1 MTWRGAGLLLASIL
15 VIASGAAVPALIIA
29 GGVLLALSAGMIVVD
44 SRRAPGAAALTV
56 DRDCADLLSVGV
68 PNRVTLTV
76 TGRTAGATAILH
88 ERVPAALHA
97 SRVRWSVRLPAGVEY
112 TVTPVARG
120 DSSLGAAVVR
130 VDGPWR
136 IGWRQTTV
144 GRARAVRVDPNLS
157 AIDVY
162 EALARRGQLAEI
174 GLRTMRLRTE
184 GSEFERV
191 REAFPDDPQRSIN
204 WRATARTGRLMAT
217 ELIPERAQPLVICL
231 DHGRL
236 MGIGAGELTKLD
248 HAINAA
254 LLLVHVALRSGDRAG
269 MLAFADTVTSTLP
282 PRAGASQ
289 LRRFLDAT
297 RPIRPG
303 ETEAD
308 YDDALNYFSRWQ
320 TRRSLVVIFTDV
332 LDLDQGKA
340 LIRQCARL
348 RKRHLPLV
356 VTVRDPALDDAAN
369 AVPRSGDETYAR
381 AVAGGLI
388 ADREDTL
395 RVLHRSGVE
404 TIDADARTLSP
415 RLVNRYLDL
424 KRRARL

>member
-1 MTWRGAGLLLASIL
+1 VTWRGAGLLL
-15 VIASGAAVPALIIA
+15 VAVAVIA
-29 GGVLLALSAGMIVVD
+29 GGAQATAVFVVGLVLFVAVLLGIAVD
-44 SRRAPGAAALTV
+44 SRRAPGKAVLQV
-56 DRDCADLLSVGV
+56 ERECNDLLSVGV
-68 PNRVTLTV
+68 ANRVTLAITA
-76 TGRTAGATAILH
+76 RAAGASAIVH
-88 ERVPAALHA
+88 ERIPARLHP
-97 SRVRWSVRLPAGVEY
+97 SQTRWNVRLPARLEY

-120 DSSLGAAVVR
+120 DVVLGPAVVR
-130 VDGPWR
+130 VIGPWR

-144 GRARAVRVDPNLS
+144 ATTRPARVDPNLA

-162 EALARRGQLAEI
+162 EALARRGQLAEL

-184 GSEFERV
+184 GSEFDRV
-191 REAFPDDPQRSIN
+191 REAFPDDPLRAIN

-217 ELIPERAQPLVICL
+217 DLIPERAQPLVICL

-254 LLLVHVALRSGDRAG
+254 LLLVHVALRAGDRAG
-269 MLAFADTVTSTLP
+269 MLAFSDTVTGTLP
-282 PRAGASQ
+282 PRAGTAQ

-297 RPIRPG
+297 RPIQPG

-308 YDDALNYFSRWQ
+308 YDDALAYFSRWQ

-332 LDLDQGKA
+332 LDPDQGKA
-340 LIRQCARL
+340 LIRQCVRL
-348 RKRHLPLV
+348 RRRHLPLV
-356 VTVRDPALDDAAN
+356 VTVRDPALDDAAT
-369 AVPRSGDETYAR
+369 AVPRSGDDAYAR

-388 ADREDTL
+388 ADRDDTL
-395 RVLHRSGVE
+395 RMLRSSGVE

>member
-1 MTWRGAGLLLASIL
+1 MTWRGAGLLLVSIAIL
-15 VIASGAAVPALIIA
+15 AGGAAVAALFVVGLA
-29 GGVLLALSAGMIVVD
+29 VLAASVVAIVVD
-44 SRRAPGAAALTV
+44 SRRAPGNSVLRV
-56 DRDCADLLSVGV
+56 HRVCNDLLSVGV
-68 PNRVTLTV
+68 ANRVTLAITA
-76 TGRTAGATAILH
+76 RSAGAAAILY
-88 ERVPAALHA
+88 ERVPPGLHP
-97 SRVRWSVRLPAGVEY
+97 SRTRWDVHLPAEVEY

-120 DSSLGAAVVR
+120 DVILGPATVR
-130 VDGPWR
+130 VTGPWGL
-136 IGWRQTTV
+136 GWRQTTV
-144 GRARAVRVDPNLS
+144 AAQRPARVDPNLA

-162 EALARRGQLAEI
+162 EALARRGQLAEL

-191 REAFPDDPQRSIN
+191 REAFPDDPLRAIN

-269 MLAFADTVTSTLP
+269 MLAFADTVTGTLP
-282 PRAGASQ
+282 PRAGTAQ

-297 RPIRPG
+297 RPIQPG

-308 YDDALNYFSRWQ
+308 YDDALAFFSRWQ

-332 LDLDQGKA
+332 LDPEQGKA
-340 LIRQCARL
+340 LIRQCVRL
-348 RKRHLPLV
+348 RRRHLPLV
-356 VTVRDPALDDAAN
+356 VTVRDPALDDVAN
-369 AVPRSGDETYAR
+369 AAPRTGDDAYAR

-388 ADREDTL
+388 ADRDDTL
-395 RVLHRSGVE
+395 RILRRSGVE

>member
-1 MTWRGAGLLLASIL
+1 MTWRGTGLML
-15 VIASGAAVPALIIA
+15 VPVAVVAIGAAVQAMLIV
-29 GGVLLALSAGMIVVD
+29 GLVLFLVCAAAVVVD
-44 SRRAPGAAALTV
+44 SRRAPGRAGLGV
-56 DRDCADLLSVGV
+56 ERVCNDLLSVGV
-68 PNRVTLTV
+68 ANRVTLAISA
-76 TGRTAGATAILH
+76 RTAGAAAIVH
-88 ERVPAALHA
+88 ERVPPHMHP
-97 SRVRWSVRLPAGVEY
+97 SQVRWRVRLPAGVEY

-120 DSSLGAAVVR
+120 DVTLGPAVVR
-130 VDGPWR
+130 VIGPWGL
-136 IGWRQTTV
+136 GWRQTTV
-144 GRARAVRVDPNLS
+144 YTQRLVRVDPNLA

-162 EALARRGQLAEI
+162 EALARRGQLAEL

-191 REAFPDDPQRSIN
+191 REAFPDDPLRAIN

-217 ELIPERAQPLVICL
+217 ELIPERAQPLLICL

-269 MLAFADTVTSTLP
+269 MLAFSDTVTHTLP
-282 PRAGASQ
+282 PRAGTAQ

-297 RPIRPG
+297 RPIQPG

-308 YDDALNYFSRWQ
+308 YDDALAFFSRWQ

-332 LDLDQGKA
+332 LDPDQGKA
-340 LIRQCARL
+340 LIRQCVRL
-348 RKRHLPLV
+348 RRRHLPLV

-369 AVPRSGDETYAR
+369 AVPRSGDDAYAR

-388 ADREDTL
+388 ADRDDTL
-395 RVLHRSGVE
+395 RLLRGSGVE

>member
-1 MTWRGAGLLLASIL
+1 MTSRGAGLLLVPVA
-15 VIASGAAVPALIIA
+15 VIAAGAAVPALFVV
-29 GGVLLALSAGMIVVD
+29 GLVLFVVCIVAIVVD
-44 SRRAPGAAALTV
+44 SLRAPGKTALRV
-56 DRDCADLLSVGV
+56 DRVCNELLSVGV
-68 PNRVTLTV
+68 ANRVNLTV
-76 TGRTAGATAILH
+76 AGRSAGATAIVR
-88 ERVPAALHA
+88 ERVPQSMHP
-97 SRVRWSVRLPAGVEY
+97 SNTRWKVRLPAGVEY

-120 DSSLGAAVVR
+120 DVSLGPAVVR
-130 VDGPWR
+130 ATGPWGL
-136 IGWRQTTV
+136 GWRQTTV
-144 GRARAVRVDPNLS
+144 AAQRTVRVDPNLA

-191 REAFPDDPQRSIN
+191 REAFPDDPLRAIN

-269 MLAFADTVTSTLP
+269 MLAFSDTVTGTLP
-282 PRAGASQ
+282 PRAGTAQ

-297 RPIRPG
+297 RPIVPG

-308 YDDALNYFSRWQ
+308 YDDALTFFSRWQ
-320 TRRSLVVIFTDV
+320 TRRTLVVIFTDV
-332 LDLDQGKA
+332 LDPDQGKA
-340 LIRQCARL
+340 LIRQCVRL
-348 RKRHLPLV
+348 RRRHLPLV

-369 AVPRSGDETYAR
+369 AAPRTGDEAYAR
-381 AVAGGLI
+381 AIAGGLI
-388 ADREDTL
+388 ADRDDTL
-395 RVLHRSGVE
+395 RILRSSGVE

>member
-1 MTWRGAGLLLASIL
+1 MTWRGAGLLLVPVA
-15 VIASGAAVPALIIA
+15 VIAAGAAASAVLVVGLALFVA
-29 GGVLLALSAGMIVVD
+29 VLLAIGVD
-44 SRRAPGAAALTV
+44 SRRAPGRTV
-56 DRDCADLLSVGV
+56 LRVERDCNDLLSVGV
-68 PNRVTLTV
+68 ANRVTLSV
-76 TGRTAGATAILH
+76 TGRSAGTSVIVY
-88 ERVPAALHA
+88 ERVPSGLHA
-97 SRVRWSVRLPAGVEY
+97 SRNRWNLHLPARVEY

-120 DSSLGAAVVR
+120 DVVLGPAVVR
-130 VDGPWR
+130 ATGPWG

-144 GRARAVRVDPNLS
+144 PTTRAVRVDPNLA

-162 EALARRGQLAEI
+162 EALARRGQLAEL

-184 GSEFERV
+184 GSEFDRV
-191 REAFPDDPQRSIN
+191 REAFPDDPLRAIN

-254 LLLVHVALRSGDRAG
+254 LLLVHVALRAGDRAG
-269 MLAFADTVTSTLP
+269 MLAFSDTVTGTLP
-282 PRAGASQ
+282 PRAGAAQ

-308 YDDALNYFSRWQ
+308 YDDALAYFSRWQ

-332 LDLDQGKA
+332 LDPDQGKA
-340 LIRQCARL
+340 LIRQCVRL
-348 RKRHLPLV
+348 RRRHLPLV

-369 AVPRSGDETYAR
+369 TVPRTGDDAYAR

-388 ADREDTL
+388 ADRDDTL
-395 RVLHRSGVE
+395 RMLRSSGVE

>member
-1 MTWRGAGLLLASIL
+1 MTWRGAGLLAASITL
-15 VIASGAAVPALIIA
+15 IASGAAVPAL
-29 GGVLLALSAGMIVVD
+29 LLAGAVLFVACAAAIVVD
-44 SRRAPGAAALTV
+44 SRRAPGRTALRV
-56 DRDCADLLSVGV
+56 DRVCADLLSVGV
-68 PNRVTLTV
+68 ANRVSLEVSARPASAPATLN
-76 TGRTAGATAILH
+76 
-88 ERVPAALHA
+88 ERVPAALHP
-97 SRVRWSVRLPAGVEY
+97 SRVRWNLHLPARVEY
-112 TVTPVARG
+112 TVTPTARG
-120 DSSLGAAVVR
+120 DASLGPAVIR
-130 VDGPWR
+130 VIGPWR
-136 IGWRQTTV
+136 LGWRQTTV
-144 GRARAVRVDPNLS
+144 PDTRAVRVDPNLA

-191 REAFPDDPQRSIN
+191 RDAFPDDPLRSIN

-217 ELIPERAQPLVICL
+217 ELIPERAQPLVVCL

-269 MLAFADTVTSTLP
+269 MLAFADTVTGTLP
-282 PRAGASQ
+282 PRAGTAQ

-297 RPIRPG
+297 RPIQPG

-308 YDDALNYFSRWQ
+308 YDDALNFYSRWQ

-332 LDLDQGKA
+332 IDLDQGRA
-340 LIRQCARL
+340 LIRQCVRL
-348 RKRHLPLV
+348 RRRHLPLV
-356 VTVRDPALDDAAN
+356 VTVRDPALDDAAS
-369 AVPRSGDETYAR
+369 ALPRSGDDAYAR

-395 RVLHRSGVE
+395 RMLRRSGVE

>member
-1 MTWRGAGLLLASIL
+1 VTSRGAGLLVVAVA
-15 VIASGAAVPALIIA
+15 VIAAGAAAMAVFVVGLVLFVA
-29 GGVLLALSAGMIVVD
+29 VLLGIAVD
-44 SRRAPGAAALTV
+44 SRRAPGKAVLRV
-56 DRDCADLLSVGV
+56 ERECNDLLSVGV
-68 PNRVTLTV
+68 ANRVTLAITA
-76 TGRTAGATAILH
+76 RAAGASAIVSERTPARLH
-88 ERVPAALHA
+88 P
-97 SRVRWSVRLPAGVEY
+97 SRTRWNVQLPARLEY

-120 DSSLGAAVVR
+120 DVVLGPAVVR
-130 VDGPWR
+130 VTGPWG

-144 GRARAVRVDPNLS
+144 AATRPVRVDPNLA

-162 EALARRGQLAEI
+162 EALARRGQLAEL

-184 GSEFERV
+184 GSEFDRV
-191 REAFPDDPQRSIN
+191 REAFPDDPLRAIN

-217 ELIPERAQPLVICL
+217 DLIPERAQPLVICL

-254 LLLVHVALRSGDRAG
+254 LLLVHVALRAGDRAG
-269 MLAFADTVTSTLP
+269 MLAFSDTVTGTLP
-282 PRAGASQ
+282 PRAGTAQ

-297 RPIRPG
+297 RPIQPG

-308 YDDALNYFSRWQ
+308 YDDALAYFSRWQ

-340 LIRQCARL
+340 LIRQCVRL
-348 RKRHLPLV
+348 RRRHLPLV

-369 AVPRSGDETYAR
+369 AVPRSGDDAYAR

-388 ADREDTL
+388 ADRDDTL
-395 RVLHRSGVE
+395 RMLRSSGVE

>member
-1 MTWRGAGLLLASIL
+1 MTWRGAGLML
-15 VIASGAAVPALIIA
+15 VPVAVVAIGAAAPAMLTV
-29 GGVLLALSAGMIVVD
+29 GLVLFVVCAVAIVVD
-44 SRRAPGAAALTV
+44 SRRAPGRAALRV
-56 DRDCADLLSVGV
+56 ERVCNDLLSVGV
-68 PNRVTLTV
+68 ANRVTLAISART
-76 TGRTAGATAILH
+76 TGAAAIVH
-88 ERVPAALHA
+88 ERVPLHLHP
-97 SRVRWSVRLPAGVEY
+97 SRVRWSVRLPAMVEY

-120 DSSLGAAVVR
+120 DVTLGPAVVR
-130 VDGPWR
+130 VIGPWGL
-136 IGWRQTTV
+136 GWRQTTV
-144 GRARAVRVDPNLS
+144 DLQRPVRVDPNLA

-162 EALARRGQLAEI
+162 EALARRGQLAEL

-191 REAFPDDPQRSIN
+191 RDAFPDDPLRAIN
-204 WRATARTGRLMAT
+204 WRATARTGRMMAT
-217 ELIPERAQPLVICL
+217 ELIPERAQPLLICL

-269 MLAFADTVTSTLP
+269 MLAFSDTVTHTLP
-282 PRAGASQ
+282 PRAGTAQ

-297 RPIRPG
+297 RPIQPG

-308 YDDALNYFSRWQ
+308 YDDALAFFSRWQ
-320 TRRSLVVIFTDV
+320 TRRSLVVVFTDV
-332 LDLDQGKA
+332 LDPDQGKA
-340 LIRQCARL
+340 LIRQCVRL
-348 RKRHLPLV
+348 RRRHLPLV

-369 AVPRSGDETYAR
+369 AVPRSGDDAYAR

-388 ADREDTL
+388 ADRDDTL
-395 RVLHRSGVE
+395 RLLRSSGVE

>member
-1 MTWRGAGLLLASIL
+1 MTWRGAGLLLVPVAVTAI
-15 VIASGAAVPALIIA
+15 GAAVPGLFIA
-29 GGVLLALSAGMIVVD
+29 GLALLAIAAAAIAAD
-44 SRRAPGAAALTV
+44 SRRAPGRSVLRV
-56 DRDCADLLSVGV
+56 ERVCDDLLSVGV
-68 PNRVTLTV
+68 ANRVTLSISA
-76 TGRTAGATAILH
+76 RSAGAAAIVH
-88 ERVPAALHA
+88 ERVPSAMHP
-97 SRVRWSVRLPAGVEY
+97 SRTRWNVHLPATVEY

-120 DSSLGAAVVR
+120 DVVLGPAVVR
-130 VDGPWR
+130 VIGPWGL
-136 IGWRQTTV
+136 GWRQTTLDSQ
-144 GRARAVRVDPNLS
+144 RPVRVDPNLA

-162 EALARRGQLAEI
+162 EALARRGQLAEL

-184 GSEFERV
+184 GSEFDRV
-191 REAFPDDPQRSIN
+191 REAFPDDPLRAIN

-254 LLLVHVALRSGDRAG
+254 LLLVHVALRSGDRVG
-269 MLAFADTVTSTLP
+269 MLAFSDTVTDTLP
-282 PRAGASQ
+282 PRAGTAQ

-297 RPIRPG
+297 RPIQPG

-308 YDDALNYFSRWQ
+308 YDDALTFFSRWQ
-320 TRRSLVVIFTDV
+320 TRRSLAIIFTDV
-332 LDLDQGKA
+332 LDPEQGKA
-340 LIRQCARL
+340 LIRQCVRL
-348 RKRHLPLV
+348 RRRHLPLV

-369 AVPRSGDETYAR
+369 TVPRTGDDAYAR

-388 ADREDTL
+388 ADRDDTL
-395 RVLHRSGVE
+395 RLLRSSGVE

>member
-1 MTWRGAGLLLASIL
+1 
-15 VIASGAAVPALIIA
+15 V
-29 GGVLLALSAGMIVVD
+29 ALSISAR
-44 SRRAPGAAALTV
+44 SAGAAAIV
-56 DRDCADLLSVGV
+56 
-68 PNRVTLTV
+68 
-76 TGRTAGATAILH
+76 H
-88 ERVPAALHA
+88 ERVPPGMHP
-97 SRVRWSVRLPAGVEY
+97 SQTRWDVHLPATVEY

-120 DSSLGAAVVR
+120 DVVLGPAVIR
-130 VDGPWR
+130 VIGPWGL
-136 IGWRQTTV
+136 GWRQTTV
-144 GRARAVRVDPNLS
+144 DSQRPVRVDPNLA

-162 EALARRGQLAEI
+162 EALARRGQLAEL

-184 GSEFERV
+184 GSEFDRV
-191 REAFPDDPQRSIN
+191 REAFPDDPLRAIN

-269 MLAFADTVTSTLP
+269 MLAFSDTVTDTLP
-282 PRAGASQ
+282 PRAGTAQ

-297 RPIRPG
+297 RPIQPG

-308 YDDALNYFSRWQ
+308 YDDALAFYSRWQ
-320 TRRSLVVIFTDV
+320 TRRSLAIIFTDV
-332 LDLDQGKA
+332 LDPEQGKA
-340 LIRQCARL
+340 LIRQCVRL
-348 RKRHLPLV
+348 RRRHLPLV

-369 AVPRSGDETYAR
+369 AVPRTGDDAYAR

-395 RVLHRSGVE
+395 RLLRSSGVE

>member
-1 MTWRGAGLLLASIL
+1 MTARGAGLLIVSTA
-15 VIASGAAVPALIIA
+15 VIAGGAAVPALSA
-29 GGVLLALSAGMIVVD
+29 AGVLLLVVFGVAIAVD
-44 SRRAPGAAALTV
+44 SRRAPGKIALRV
-56 DRDCADLLSVGV
+56 ERVCADLLSVGV
-68 PNRVTLTV
+68 PNRVSLEVSARRSGARATV
-76 TGRTAGATAILH
+76 QERAPAELH
-88 ERVPAALHA
+88 P
-97 SRVRWSVRLPAGVEY
+97 SRLRWTMRLPARIEY
-112 TVTPVARG
+112 TVTPTARG
-120 DSSLGAAVVR
+120 DASLGPATVR
-130 VDGPWR
+130 VAGPWR
-136 IGWRQTTV
+136 LGWRQTTV
-144 GRARAVRVDPNLS
+144 HDVNAVRVDPNLA

-191 REAFPDDPQRSIN
+191 REAFPDDPLRSIN
-204 WRATARTGRLMAT
+204 WRATARTGHLMAT

-269 MLAFADTVTSTLP
+269 MLAFADTVTGTLP
-282 PRAGASQ
+282 PRAGTAQ

-308 YDDALNYFSRWQ
+308 YDDALNFYSRWQ
-320 TRRSLVVIFTDV
+320 TRRSLIVIFTDV
-332 LDLDQGKA
+332 LDPDQGKA

-348 RKRHLPLV
+348 RRRHLPLV

-369 AVPRSGDETYAR
+369 TLPRTGNDAYAR

-388 ADREDTL
+388 ADRDDTL
-395 RVLHRSGVE
+395 RLLRRSGVE

>member
-1 MTWRGAGLLLASIL
+1 MTWRGAGLLLVSIAI
-15 VIASGAAVPALIIA
+15 VAGGAAVAALFVVGLA
-29 GGVLLALSAGMIVVD
+29 VLAASVVAIVVD
-44 SRRAPGAAALTV
+44 SRRAPGKSVLRV
-56 DRDCADLLSVGV
+56 HRVCNDLLSVGV
-68 PNRVTLTV
+68 ANRVTLAITA
-76 TGRTAGATAILH
+76 RSAGAPAILY
-88 ERVPAALHA
+88 ERVPPGLHP
-97 SRVRWSVRLPAGVEY
+97 SRTRWDVHLPAEVEY

-120 DSSLGAAVVR
+120 DVILGPATVR
-130 VDGPWR
+130 VTGPWGL
-136 IGWRQTTV
+136 GWRQTTV
-144 GRARAVRVDPNLS
+144 AAQRPARVDPNLA

-162 EALARRGQLAEI
+162 EALARRGQLAEL

-191 REAFPDDPQRSIN
+191 REAFPDDPLRAIN
-204 WRATARTGRLMAT
+204 WRATARTGRLMAS

-254 LLLVHVALRSGDRAG
+254 LLLVHVALRAGDRAG
-269 MLAFADTVTSTLP
+269 MLAFSDTVTDTLP
-282 PRAGASQ
+282 PRAGTAQ

-297 RPIRPG
+297 RPIQPG

-308 YDDALNYFSRWQ
+308 YDDALAFFSRWQ

-332 LDLDQGKA
+332 LDPDQGRA
-340 LIRQCARL
+340 LIRQCVRL
-348 RKRHLPLV
+348 RRRHLPLV

-369 AVPRSGDETYAR
+369 TVPRTGNDAYAR

-388 ADREDTL
+388 ADRDDTL
-395 RVLHRSGVE
+395 RMLRSSGVE

>member
-1 MTWRGAGLLLASIL
+1 MTWRGAVLLLVSIA
-15 VIASGAAVPALIIA
+15 VVAGGAAVPVLFPVGLA
-29 GGVLLALSAGMIVVD
+29 LLAVCIVAIAVD
-44 SRRAPGAAALTV
+44 SRRAAGANALHV
-56 DRDCADLLSVGV
+56 ERACADLLSVGV
-68 PNRVTLTV
+68 ANRVSLEV
-76 TGRTAGATAILH
+76 SARTSGASAMVR
-88 ERVPAALHA
+88 ERVPAALHP
-97 SRVRWSVRLPAGVEY
+97 SRVQWRVRLPATLEY
-112 TVTPVARG
+112 TITPIARG
-120 DSSLGAAVVR
+120 NSSLGPVVAR
-130 VDGPWR
+130 ITGPWGL
-136 IGWRQTTV
+136 GWRQSTA
-144 GRARAVRVDPNLS
+144 GEPRDVRVDPNLS

-204 WRATARTGRLMAT
+204 WRATARTGHLMAT

-269 MLAFADTVTSTLP
+269 MLAFSDTVTNTLP
-282 PRAGASQ
+282 PRAGTAQ

-297 RPIRPG
+297 RPIVPG

-308 YDDALNYFSRWQ
+308 YDDALTFFSRWQ

-348 RKRHLPLV
+348 RRRHLPLV

-369 AVPRSGDETYAR
+369 AVPRSGEEAYAR

-395 RVLHRSGVE
+395 RVLRRSGVE

>member
-1 MTWRGAGLLLASIL
+1 MTWRGAGLLLVSIAVL
-15 VIASGAAVPALIIA
+15 AGGAAVAALFVVGLA
-29 GGVLLALSAGMIVVD
+29 VLAASVVTIVVD
-44 SRRAPGAAALTV
+44 SRRAPGKSVLRV
-56 DRDCADLLSVGV
+56 HRVCNDLLSVGV
-68 PNRVTLTV
+68 ANRVTLAISA
-76 TGRTAGATAILH
+76 RSAGAPAILY
-88 ERVPAALHA
+88 ERVPPGLHP
-97 SRVRWSVRLPAGVEY
+97 SRTRWDVHLPAEVEY

-120 DSSLGAAVVR
+120 DVILGPATVR
-130 VDGPWR
+130 VTGPWGL
-136 IGWRQTTV
+136 GWRQTTV
-144 GRARAVRVDPNLS
+144 AAQRPARVDPNLA

-162 EALARRGQLAEI
+162 EALARRGQLAEL

-191 REAFPDDPQRSIN
+191 REAFPDDPLRAIN

-254 LLLVHVALRSGDRAG
+254 LLLVHVALRAGDRAG
-269 MLAFADTVTSTLP
+269 MLAFSDTVTDTLP
-282 PRAGASQ
+282 PRAGTAQ

-297 RPIRPG
+297 RPIQPG

-308 YDDALNYFSRWQ
+308 YDDALAFFSRWQ

-332 LDLDQGKA
+332 LDPDQGRA
-340 LIRQCARL
+340 LIRQCVRL
-348 RKRHLPLV
+348 RRRHLPLV

-369 AVPRSGDETYAR
+369 TVPRTGNDAYAR

-388 ADREDTL
+388 ADRDDTL
-395 RVLHRSGVE
+395 RMLRSSGVE

>member
-1 MTWRGAGLLLASIL
+1 MTWRGAGLLLVSIAIL
-15 VIASGAAVPALIIA
+15 AGGAAVAALFVVGLA
-29 GGVLLALSAGMIVVD
+29 VLAASVVAIVVD
-44 SRRAPGAAALTV
+44 SRRAPGKSVLRV
-56 DRDCADLLSVGV
+56 HRVCNDLLSVGV
-68 PNRVTLTV
+68 ANRVTLAITA
-76 TGRTAGATAILH
+76 RSAGAPAIMY
-88 ERVPAALHA
+88 ERVPPGLHP
-97 SRVRWSVRLPAGVEY
+97 SRTRWDVHLPAEVEY

-120 DSSLGAAVVR
+120 DVILGPATVR
-130 VDGPWR
+130 VTGPWGL
-136 IGWRQTTV
+136 GWRQTTV
-144 GRARAVRVDPNLS
+144 AAQRPARVDPNLA

-162 EALARRGQLAEI
+162 EALARRGQLAEL

-191 REAFPDDPQRSIN
+191 REAFPDDPLRAIN

-254 LLLVHVALRSGDRAG
+254 LLLVHVALRAGDRAG
-269 MLAFADTVTSTLP
+269 MLAFSDTVTDTLP
-282 PRAGASQ
+282 PRAGTAQ

-297 RPIRPG
+297 RPIQPG

-308 YDDALNYFSRWQ
+308 YDDALAFFSRWQ

-332 LDLDQGKA
+332 LDPDQGRA
-340 LIRQCARL
+340 LIRQCVRL
-348 RKRHLPLV
+348 RRRHLPLV

-369 AVPRSGDETYAR
+369 TVPRTGNDAYAR

-388 ADREDTL
+388 ADRDDTL
-395 RVLHRSGVE
+395 RMLRSSGVE

>member
-1 MTWRGAGLLLASIL
+1 MTWRGAGLLLVSIAIL
-15 VIASGAAVPALIIA
+15 AGGAAVAALFVVGLA
-29 GGVLLALSAGMIVVD
+29 VLAASVVAIVVD
-44 SRRAPGAAALTV
+44 SRRAPGKSVLRV
-56 DRDCADLLSVGV
+56 HRVCNDLLSVGV
-68 PNRVTLTV
+68 ANRVTLAISA
-76 TGRTAGATAILH
+76 RSAGAPAILY
-88 ERVPAALHA
+88 ERVPPGLHP
-97 SRVRWSVRLPAGVEY
+97 SLTRWDVHLPAEVEY

-120 DSSLGAAVVR
+120 DVILGPATVR
-130 VDGPWR
+130 VTGPWGL
-136 IGWRQTTV
+136 GWRQTTV
-144 GRARAVRVDPNLS
+144 AAQRPARVDPNLA

-162 EALARRGQLAEI
+162 EALARRGQLAEL

-191 REAFPDDPQRSIN
+191 REAFPDDPLRAIN

-254 LLLVHVALRSGDRAG
+254 LLLVHVALRAGDRAG
-269 MLAFADTVTSTLP
+269 MLAFSDTVTDTLP
-282 PRAGASQ
+282 PRAGTAQ

-297 RPIRPG
+297 RPIQPG

-308 YDDALNYFSRWQ
+308 YDDALAFFSRWQ

-332 LDLDQGKA
+332 LDPDQGRA
-340 LIRQCARL
+340 LIRQCVRL
-348 RKRHLPLV
+348 RRRHLPLV

-369 AVPRSGDETYAR
+369 TVPRTGNDAYAR

-388 ADREDTL
+388 ADRDDTL
-395 RVLHRSGVE
+395 RMLRSSGVE